1 MSGLKIYKQVT
12 VFRISILYSCI
23 YEYIHTYMS
32 YYIAIINKSDIMN
45 LKESKKVLWKALDGE
60 EEMGNNTTI
69 ISK

>member
-12 VFRISILYSCI
+12 LFRFSILYSCI
-23 YEYIHTYMS
+23 YEYIATYMS
-32 YYIAIINKSDIMN
+32 YYIAIINKSDTMN
-45 LKESKKVLWKALDGE
+45 LKESKKVLSKALDGE